1 MTTLDFNDTTL
12 ELPARRRTGRL
23 IAWFRHP
30 RHRRMQRMTL
40 AEFERMNLHMLRDM
54 GIEPQDVI
62 DAMEGRNSSAL
73 FEPMRRPDRD

>member
-23 IAWFRHP
+23 IEWFRHL
-30 RHRRMQRMTL
+30 RHWRTRHLTV
-40 AEFERMNLHMLRDM
+40 AEIGRLNPHMLRDM

-62 DAMEGRNSSAL
+62 DAIEGRNSSAL